1 MSGLSSDLTMDERAT
16 LESVELGEWQSVPNL
31 TQAIERYQ
39 QYAQQQIQALEAVSV
54 SLPADDLQALRK
66 MAEHSDT
73 PISVL
78 MASVLHQYVVSHS
91 SS

>member
-1 MSGLSSDLTMDERAT
+1 MSSFSADLTMEERAT

-39 QYAQQQIQALEAVSV
+39 QYAQQQIQALEAVSI

-73 PISVL
+73 PIAVL

>member
-1 MSGLSSDLTMDERAT
+1 MSGLSSDLTTEEQEILA
-16 LESVELGEWQSVPNL
+16 SVEQGEWQSVPNI
-31 TQAIERYQ
+31 TRAIERYQ
-39 QYAQQQIQALEAVSV
+39 QYAQQAHALEAVSV

-66 MAEHSDT
+66 IAEHSDT

-91 SS
+91 SP